1 LQGIVAQ
8 FAEMLGD
15 LGVFWIEFLGA
26 SEGSTGGCRV
36 SAQPAFGC
44 GLNQRR
50 RRMTAGQIGR
60 QCVVGIGGVER
71 GCLRKARIAASNSS
85 FSKSL
90 LASRKS
96 LAARCRSL
104 PVGALGCWP
113 EMGACE
119 ALWPAG
125 ALCAGIGWPGA
136 WACAALAVSASSSPA
151 EATKKSRILGEFR
164 EKHTSGLKAP
174 MVLRGQCLG

>member
-71 GCLRKARIAASNSS
+71 GCLRKAPHRRFKLFFFEELACIQEELGRTMPVAAGWR
-85 FSKSL
+85 FGL
-90 LASRKS
+90 LAGNGS
-96 LAARCRSL
+96 L
-104 PVGALGCWP
+104 
-113 EMGACE
+113 
-119 ALWPAG
+119 
-125 ALCAGIGWPGA
+125 
-136 WACAALAVSASSSPA
+136 
-151 EATKKSRILGEFR
+151 
-164 EKHTSGLKAP
+164 
-174 MVLRGQCLG
+174 